1 MNVTRFLRKN
11 IGTVISLLILA
22 TVYFSV
28 DARTFLI
35 RGLMR
40 TGLYK
45 ADIKTERKNMLEKNS
60 WVLPPGIIL
69 KDVNGNE
76 INLVD
81 EKGKVLF
88 INFWTTWCPPC
99 RAEMPSINALH
110 EKLKDNP
117 KVRFFMIDADGKL
130 AASGKFM
137 KNKEFGLPVHAASS
151 YIPPEIFTGN
161 LPTTLVVSPEG
172 KVVYHHVGM
181 ADYDNPDFLKFL
193 QSFSR

>member
-1 MNVTRFLRKN
+1 MNFPAFLRKN
-11 IGTVISLLILA
+11 IGTIISLLILG

-45 ADIKTERKNMLEKNS
+45 ANIKADRKQMLENDS
-60 WVLPPGIIL
+60 WVLPAGIIL
-69 KDVNGNE
+69 EDVNGNK
-76 INLVD
+76 INLAD

-88 INFWTTWCPPC
+88 INFWATWCPPC
-99 RAEMPSINALH
+99 RAEMPSIDALH

-117 KVRFFMIDADGKL
+117 KVRFFMVDADGKPR
-130 AASGKFM
+130 AAGKFM
-137 KNKEFGLPVHAASS
+137 KDKQFGLPVHASSS
-151 YIPPEIFTGN
+151 YIPPEIFSGG

-172 KVVYHHVGM
+172 KVVYHHVGI
-181 ADYDNPDFLKFL
+181 ADYGHPDFLEFL
-193 QSFSR
+193 KRFSR